1 MSRITLVVA
10 TGRSAIVARRF
21 RVNPAELAPYPHLPS
36 NHERIPM
43 TKTSKIT
50 LAVLGVLVV
59 ALIGGYIGAGFRGGS
74 SGEAGTGSTG
84 EAAFLQKIKDR
95 GELRVG
101 VALAPPM
108 TAQQADGTLGGP
120 NLIPLQELAKELNVK
135 LTPVPAEW
143 SNIVAGLQAD
153 RYDFAANL
161 DATVERSLAI
171 QFTIPVYEYQG
182 VFAVKADSPYRTS
195 ADVIGSGQPIATAQG
210 SAPEAA
216 LKNSGVS
223 VQSIDNYTNA
233 IATVKAGRA
242 VAEFTD
248 LPTVEAQTQADPSLK
263 IIIPDPPIYS
273 ATANYGVPSSI
284 DPWSMQVVNTSIQR
298 AKDSGQL
305 TQAYKD
311 VNYFD
316 IDNLPAN
323 LVKQ

>member
-1 MSRITLVVA
+1 
-10 TGRSAIVARRF
+10 
-21 RVNPAELAPYPHLPS
+21 
-36 NHERIPM
+36 M

-50 LAVLGVLVV
+50 LAVLGVIVV
-59 ALIGGYIGAGFRGGS
+59 ALIGGYLGAGLRGGS
-74 SGEAGTGSTG
+74 SVAAADSGASGS
-84 EAAFLQKIKDR
+84 ASFLQKIKDQ

-108 TAQQADGTLGGP
+108 TAQQPDGSLGGP
-120 NLIPLQELAKELNVK
+120 NLIPLQELAEELGVK
-135 LTPVPAEW
+135 LTPVPADW

-182 VFAVKADSPYRTS
+182 VFVVKADSPYRTS
-195 ADVIGSGQPIATAQG
+195 ADLLGSGQPLVAAQG

-216 LKNSGVS
+216 LKNLGVN

-233 IATVKAGRA
+233 IATVQAGRVA
-242 VAEFTD
+242 AEFTD
-248 LPTVEAQTQADPSLK
+248 LPTAEAQAQADPTLR
-263 IIIPDPPIYS
+263 IIVPDPAIYS
-273 ATANYGVPSSI
+273 ATANYGVPNTA
-284 DPWSMQVVNTSIQR
+284 DPWSLQTVNIAIQR
-298 AKDSGQL
+298 AKDSGRL

-316 IDNLPAN
+316 IDNLPAE